1 MGFVAATPYIL
12 KSFIGPI
19 GGITAD
25 ILIKRKLLT
34 VRGVRALF
42 YGVGEIDVHFLSS
55 NIANDNH

>member
-1 MGFVAATPYIL
+1 MGFVAAVPYIL

-19 GGITAD
+19 GGISAD

-42 YGVGEIDVHFLSS
+42 YGAGIPKPLKFY
-55 NIANDNH
+55 NTCF